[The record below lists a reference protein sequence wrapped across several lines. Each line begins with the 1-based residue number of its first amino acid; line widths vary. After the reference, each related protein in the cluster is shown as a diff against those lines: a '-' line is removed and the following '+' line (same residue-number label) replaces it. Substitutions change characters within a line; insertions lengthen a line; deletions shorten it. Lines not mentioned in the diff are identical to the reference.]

1 MSTAPRNTPGWAA
14 LQQLIA
20 SELAAPVPPEV
31 TAMAGRLRAGRR
43 GVAAILFYGSGL
55 WKQPDPDTVFDFYV
69 LVDGF
74 VGFDQR
80 RLHALLG
87 RLLPPN
93 VYYLAEDDRRCK
105 FAVMRTDQFGKAA
118 AGRSLNS
125 QIWARFA
132 QPCRLVYARDR
143 AARDTVAA
151 VLADAVVTFHAQ
163 TLPLMPAGD
172 RDPRGVWIRGL
183 QQTYLNEWRSESGSR
198 AEDIYLASRTALD
211 ARSRLVLP
219 CCTPA
224 RYVATRGIRRLLS
237 KSVYFLQLLKAV
249 FTFDGGVDYA
259 LWKIERQSGVKLQ
272 ATDLQR
278 RHPLVAAWPL
288 VWKAWRAGGLR

>member
-1 MSTAPRNTPGWAA
+1 MSTAPRNTPGSSA

-20 SELAAPVPPEV
+20 SELAVPVAPEV

-43 GVAAILFYGSGL
+43 SVAAILFYGSGL
-55 WKQPDPDTVFDFYV
+55 WKQPDSDTVLDFYV

-74 VGFDQR
+74 AAFDSR
-80 RLHALLG
+80 RAHAVLG

-93 VYYLAEDDRRCK
+93 VYYLAQDNRRCK

-143 AARDTVAA
+143 DARDTVAA
-151 VLADAVVTFHAQ
+151 ALADAVVTFHAQ
-163 TLPLMPAGD
+163 TLPLLPARE

-183 QQTYLNEWRSESGSR
+183 QQTYHNEWRSESGSR
-198 AEDIYLASRTALD
+198 AEDIYLASRDAFD

-219 CCTPA
+219 RCTPA
-224 RYVATRGIRRLLS
+224 RSVATRGVRRLLS
-237 KSVYFLQLLKAV
+237 KLVYFLQLVKAV

-272 ATDLQR
+272 ATALQR
-278 RHPLVAAWPL
+278 RHPLIAAWPL